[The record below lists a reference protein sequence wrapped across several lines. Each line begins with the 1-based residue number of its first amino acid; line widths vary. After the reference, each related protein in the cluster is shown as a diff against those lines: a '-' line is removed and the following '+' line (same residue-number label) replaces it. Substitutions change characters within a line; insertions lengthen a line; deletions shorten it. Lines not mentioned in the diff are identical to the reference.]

1 VGSTQKSRAALTKS
15 PNTGV
20 VQAITVRPSKK
31 APVQAVEQW
40 DVSGDAD
47 YGSIRKRGVTLIQAE
62 HLPVMSEL
70 LGAPVTHAQTRR
82 NLLVSGINL
91 ASLEGWRLQV
101 GEVVLQITEICD
113 PCVRMETTV
122 APGALAAMGGM
133 GGWCAKVLT
142 PGVIRTGDV
151 VKRLGIA

>member
-1 VGSTQKSRAALTKS
+1 MGLTQRSREALSNS
-15 PNTGV
+15 PSTGV

-31 APVQAVEQW
+31 ADVVSVDAW
-40 DVSGDAD
+40 DVTGDAD

-62 HLPVMSEL
+62 HLPVISSL

-101 GEVVLQITEICD
+101 GQVVLQVTEICD
-113 PCVRMETTV
+113 PCIRMETTV
-122 APGALAAMGGM
+122 GPGALAAMGGM

-151 VKRLGIA
+151 VKRLGLA